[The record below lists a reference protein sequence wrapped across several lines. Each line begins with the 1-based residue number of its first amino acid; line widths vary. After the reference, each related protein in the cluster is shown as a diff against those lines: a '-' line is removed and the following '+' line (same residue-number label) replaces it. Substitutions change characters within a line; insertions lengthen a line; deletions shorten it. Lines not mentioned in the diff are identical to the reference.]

1 MIASTSSTKVLV
13 TGASGFI
20 GLHTTLRLLLLG
32 YDVRATVRN
41 EVHQKNVIET
51 LAKHLD
57 ASKLEFALVDLSRD
71 EGWKE
76 AVQDCRYVI
85 HIASPCRKP

>member
-20 GLHTTLRLLLLG
+20 GLRTTLRLLLLG

-41 EVHQKNVIET
+41 EVHQKMSS
-51 LAKHLD
+51 KH
-57 ASKLEFALVDLSRD
+57 
-71 EGWKE
+71 
-76 AVQDCRYVI
+76 
-85 HIASPCRKP
+85 